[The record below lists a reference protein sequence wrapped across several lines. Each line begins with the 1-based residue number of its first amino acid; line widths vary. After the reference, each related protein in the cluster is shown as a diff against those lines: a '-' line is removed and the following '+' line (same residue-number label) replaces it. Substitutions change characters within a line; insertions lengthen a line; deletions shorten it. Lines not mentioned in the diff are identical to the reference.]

1 MTTHR
6 SLSPATLSATPART
20 EQRDGW
26 EVVLEFENQG
36 GGPHLIDLSHRA
48 RWDVQDGNISE
59 MAPWGVPVPATPG
72 QCAMGNGVIINRM
85 NRTQASVWHLE
96 GERLE
101 APPDDPPY
109 TNVTEATVF
118 LALLGRDVF
127 SIAEK
132 LTALGFLG
140 STQSPPFL
148 VQGPLLHVPSQIV
161 CLSHEAERGG
171 LLFTCSRGYGA
182 TMVEGIVQAGSEFG
196 LRPAGEDRYADWIR
210 ERF

>member
-132 LTALGFLG
+132 LTALGF
-140 STQSPPFL
+140 
-148 VQGPLLHVPSQIV
+148 
-161 CLSHEAERGG
+161 RGG